1 MPSAGGGTQH
11 CASLSHLGQQN
22 GQGHS
27 STSVPKRSPPCR
39 ATLRPPSRG
48 VPWGGEAP
56 TPHQGHAAAAG
67 TGKGP
72 GGGSPKPFQPVPSP
86 RHRWAPPFCCRSAL
100 PPPGVHRPGRAA
112 PRPAVRGPAGPPGH
126 EAVAQVTS
134 PGWDGDAGTRGGGRS
149 GWQLPLLL
157 PRLRKI
163 WGLPWAE
170 DTFELSRKQE
180 QLQVGA
186 SSAGGGSEDPAPSSF
201 HWVSMGSSVLEHPWA
216 PCNLPSPPPQSL
228 FLPFLS
234 APPTLR
240 GPERPQPRCGHGAR
254 CWGLAGVGVWL
265 WWGSGQMGTRGLG
278 CSPAPPEGLLPGGAS
293 RGCSLGCRGCCPSR
307 GQGLPSQP

>member
-1 MPSAGGGTQH
+1 MLSAAVHG
-11 CASLSHLGQQN
+11 
-22 GQGHS
+22 
-27 STSVPKRSPPCR
+27 P
-39 ATLRPPSRG
+39 PPSTCWQRG
-48 VPWGGEAP
+48 AQDAISRGGHTALC
-56 TPHQGHAAAAG
+56 
-67 TGKGP
+67 
-72 GGGSPKPFQPVPSP
+72 QPVPP
-86 RHRWAPPFCCRSAL
+86 GTAKRAGTHHHKCPHEVPTVPCRTAPPQPWGPMGGRGTDPTPGPRCGCRHGEGTWGRLPKAPPACSQPPAPMGPPPSCSRSAL

-201 HWVSMGSSVLEHPWA
+201 HRVSMGSSVLEHPRA
-216 PCNLPSPPPQSL
+216 PCNLPSPPLNPSSPLFSL
-228 FLPFLS
+228 LHQL
-234 APPTLR
+234 
-240 GPERPQPRCGHGAR
+240 
-254 CWGLAGVGVWL
+254 
-265 WWGSGQMGTRGLG
+265 
-278 CSPAPPEGLLPGGAS
+278 
-293 RGCSLGCRGCCPSR
+293 
-307 GQGLPSQP
+307 

>member
-1 MPSAGGGTQH
+1 MRKNELGLGSVNGRACSCCLPLCTAPHPPRVGRGGHRMPSAGGGTQH

-86 RHRWAPPFCCRSAL
+86 WHRWDPPSCSRSAL

-112 PRPAVRGPAGPPGH
+112 PRPALRGPAGPPGR

-134 PGWDGDAGTRGGGRS
+134 PGWDGDAGTRGGGAAGGSCLSSCPGCARF
-149 GWQLPLLL
+149 GVCH
-157 PRLRKI
+157 RLR
-163 WGLPWAE
+163 
-170 DTFELSRKQE
+170 T
-180 QLQVGA
+180 
-186 SSAGGGSEDPAPSSF
+186 PSS
-201 HWVSMGSSVLEHPWA
+201 
-216 PCNLPSPPPQSL
+216 
-228 FLPFLS
+228 
-234 APPTLR
+234 
-240 GPERPQPRCGHGAR
+240 
-254 CWGLAGVGVWL
+254 
-265 WWGSGQMGTRGLG
+265 
-278 CSPAPPEGLLPGGAS
+278 
-293 RGCSLGCRGCCPSR
+293 
-307 GQGLPSQP
+307 